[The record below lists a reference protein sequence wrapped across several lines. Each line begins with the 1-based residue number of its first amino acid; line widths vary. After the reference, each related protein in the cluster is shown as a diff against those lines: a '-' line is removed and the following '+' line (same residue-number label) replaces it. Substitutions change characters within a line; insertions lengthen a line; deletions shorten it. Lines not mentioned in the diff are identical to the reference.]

1 MQETVPSKLVLQNR
15 ATLSQR
21 PPRIGLWLVVLV
33 IVPVLGLLAVMYYLG
48 AAEDGK
54 SIDWNALIAKLL
66 AKAQEDW
73 FELLLVG
80 LAMVA
85 SVAQVFYFVMAQ
97 HRERLVLDELG
108 MRYVSP
114 LPKAL
119 QFIIPSWSF
128 QWSEVRRTEFK
139 TTMAGQQ
146 PGFVTVVFHT
156 GLRKRTIRPYLW
168 VDAANFQAPPWTKQ
182 ARLTRPK
189 PEEVAA
195 QVMSSPIMQFL
206 QAQPHIKL
214 APLSI
219 DQLKPFALGKN
230 PVALAFVALFFI
242 SSVYAFVDA
251 VFLNTETYA
260 TGPLYPVYVAG
271 GLAMTLIGVWLMRAA
286 KVPITESLAVAVL
299 TGGAF
304 GAALHP
310 GLLRVNELTDTAGL
324 QNYVYKM
331 IEPAY
336 FVPEQEGLPE
346 LRFPERHREF
356 WAQYAS
362 GSTQEF
368 QLRKG
373 GLGFYQIDMK
383 PIHNRIR
390 DYYEQKRRPDTG
402 KRQKSMLRLSGLAVL
417 RP

>member
-1 MQETVPSKLVLQNR
+1 MQKTVPSKLVLQNR

-54 SIDWNALIAKLL
+54 SIDWNTLAAKLL

-80 LAMVA
+80 LAMIA

-119 QFIIPSWSF
+119 QFIMPSWTF
-128 QWSEVRRTEFK
+128 QWSEVRRAELK
-139 TTMAGQQ
+139 TNMVGQR
-146 PGFVTVVFHT
+146 PEFVTVVFHT
-156 GLRKRTIRPYLW
+156 GLRKQTVRPYLW
-168 VDAANFQAPPWTKQ
+168 VDAANFQPPSWKKQ
-182 ARLTRPK
+182 VGLTRPK

-195 QVMSSPIMQFL
+195 QVMSSPVMQFL

-230 PVALAFVALFFI
+230 PVALGFVALFFV
-242 SSVYAFVDA
+242 SGTYAFVDA
-251 VFLNTETYA
+251 LFLNTETYA

-286 KVPITESLAVAVL
+286 EVPIMETVAVAVL

-304 GAALHP
+304 GAALYP
-310 GLLRVNELTDTAGL
+310 GLLRVNELTDPAGL
-324 QNYVYKM
+324 QNYEYTMKAPV
-331 IEPAY
+331 Y

-356 WAQYAS
+356 WAQYTL
-362 GSTQEF
+362 GSKHEF
-368 QLRKG
+368 ELRKG

-383 PIHNRIR
+383 PISDRIQ
-390 DYYEQKRRPDTG
+390 DYYEQQRR
-402 KRQKSMLRLSGLAVL
+402 
-417 RP
+417 